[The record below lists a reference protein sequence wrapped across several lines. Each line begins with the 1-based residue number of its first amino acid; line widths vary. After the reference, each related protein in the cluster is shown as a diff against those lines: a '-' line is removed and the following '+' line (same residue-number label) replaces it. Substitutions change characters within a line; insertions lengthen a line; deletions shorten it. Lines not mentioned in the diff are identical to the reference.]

1 MGGAASDR
9 AASSNSRRRIVVW
22 SIAVALAVELIALWL
37 RFGRGVQA
45 AEFNRSAPLLL
56 QIHHM
61 FWSVPLL
68 IAAPFLIARR
78 PLFNALVGIS
88 IGLITSDLAHHFI
101 ILPLLT
107 GTTGWHWP

>member
-1 MGGAASDR
+1 MGDSMPR
-9 AASSNSRRRIVVW
+9 HVTSSRRRILIWTVIVTV
-22 SIAVALAVELIALWL
+22 IVESATLWL

-45 AEFNRSAPLLL
+45 TEFNKSAPLVL

-68 IAAPFLIARR
+68 IVAPFLLSR
-78 PLFNALVGIS
+78 PRIFDPLIGIS
-88 IGLITSDLAHHFI
+88 VGLIISDLAHHFI
-101 ILPLLT
+101 LLPLLT